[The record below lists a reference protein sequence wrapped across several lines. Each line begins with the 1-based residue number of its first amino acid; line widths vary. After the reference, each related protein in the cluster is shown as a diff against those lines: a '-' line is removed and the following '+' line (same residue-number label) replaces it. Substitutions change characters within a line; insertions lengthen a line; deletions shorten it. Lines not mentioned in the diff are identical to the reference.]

1 MFKFGASKTRNK
13 NVRREIRAMR
23 SDIAKMVVEEAQNKA
38 KNKYDSLFDQSKMGG
53 ISNYQIEDAFKKI
66 GDEDLLENFAGVFS
80 SNYMS
85 KFMNHTAM
93 ISGLVVYT

>member
-1 MFKFGASKTRNK
+1 
-13 NVRREIRAMR
+13 
-23 SDIAKMVVEEAQNKA
+23 
-38 KNKYDSLFDQSKMGG
+38 MGG
-53 ISNYQIEDAFKKI
+53 ISNYQIQDAFKKI

>member
-38 KNKYDSLFDQSKMGG
+38 KNKYDSLFD
-53 ISNYQIEDAFKKI
+53 
-66 GDEDLLENFAGVFS
+66 
-80 SNYMS
+80 
-85 KFMNHTAM
+85 
-93 ISGLVVYT
+93 